1 MNLLT
6 RSALTSHALT
16 SLTMAKLAETATGR
30 RGLNRHLLF
39 KGSYHSVNI
48 SRWMLWDGE
57 IYKFQIIINH
67 FYINLAAIGETSTL
81 KNVCFALYG
90 L

>member
-1 MNLLT
+1 MFFTVFSNPIGCLVIRGWLHMNLLT

-48 SRWMLWDGE
+48 SR
-57 IYKFQIIINH
+57 
-67 FYINLAAIGETSTL
+67 
-81 KNVCFALYG
+81 
-90 L
+90 